1 MNRHLFRTLQLLSA
15 FFTFLIV
22 FPVEALL
29 LQLPPRIFRAD
40 WGVLSARDGLAGFAA
55 LFAISLAGRGFAYL
69 LDQKCGL
76 PPLRRRLVTALPVLV
91 LAGGGAWA
99 LAHVLPLYES
109 MVWAVLGGAS
119 FAMGSALRAYRY
131 DDLIGFR
138 LYIAI
143 AGSYLA
149 ALLIFA
155 LAKTNTLTAWP
166 FAALL
171 LAGTVILL
179 VGLNQANLD
188 AMMQRRRHRTDQ
200 LPQKIRSYN
209 LRLVGGIAAALAA
222 IPVLYRP
229 VAAGIRALGRGA
241 RAVLGALLRLIQRL
255 LAGGSDEIVPDIPAS
270 SAPVET
276 PMEPMEPGV
285 ASPFW
290 DYFGYLVL
298 ALLVIYILYNGKRIV
313 RFVSKLC
320 KKIWTALVEWLSR
333 TRTIA
338 VPDGDEAYVDTDE
351 ALPDAPDA
359 APEAPTAWTQW
370 RRRYRRYRTMAAGGA
385 RLRAGYR
392 LAAQWYAMQGVA
404 VSPAD
409 TPLEQA
415 AKARDALDFA
425 DPAAATDEYDGAHYG
440 ERPIPADKTALDA
453 LLAEMARTKT
463 PLRYSNLTRP
473 RKENSR

>member
-15 FFTFLIV
+15 FFAFLIV

-29 LQLPPRIFRAD
+29 LQLPLRIFRAD

-76 PPLRRRLVTALPVLV
+76 PPLPVLV

-166 FAALL
+166 CAALL

-241 RAVLGALLRLIQRL
+241 RAALGALLRLIQRL

-276 PMEPMEPGV
+276 PMEPMEV
-285 ASPFW
+285 
-290 DYFGYLVL
+290 VL
-298 ALLVIYILYNGKRIV
+298 SVK
-313 RFVSKLC
+313 
-320 KKIWTALVEWLSR
+320 
-333 TRTIA
+333 
-338 VPDGDEAYVDTDE
+338 
-351 ALPDAPDA
+351 
-359 APEAPTAWTQW
+359 
-370 RRRYRRYRTMAAGGA
+370 M
-385 RLRAGYR
+385 
-392 LAAQWYAMQGVA
+392 
-404 VSPAD
+404 
-409 TPLEQA
+409 
-415 AKARDALDFA
+415 
-425 DPAAATDEYDGAHYG
+425 
-440 ERPIPADKTALDA
+440 
-453 LLAEMARTKT
+453 
-463 PLRYSNLTRP
+463 
-473 RKENSR
+473 